1 MIRSDEPALTERSF
15 PKPLATSSHD
25 LAIMAGKFALD
36 KRAAD
41 IVILDLRELTSVTD
55 FFVICSGTANVH
67 VKAIADHVRESLSQN
82 GQKPWHVEGMPH
94 GTWVLMDYI
103 DFVVHV
109 FLNERR
115 EFYGLERLW
124 GDAPVERVKED

>member
-1 MIRSDEPALTERSF
+1 VIRSDEQALTERSCL
-15 PKPLATSSHD
+15 KPLATSSHD
-25 LAIMAGKFALD
+25 LALMAGKIALD
-36 KRAAD
+36 KRATD

-67 VKAIADHVRESLSQN
+67 VKAIADHIWESLAEN

-103 DFVVHV
+103 DVVVHI
-109 FLNERR
+109 FLGDRR

-124 GDAPVERVKED
+124 GDAPIEKLKEE